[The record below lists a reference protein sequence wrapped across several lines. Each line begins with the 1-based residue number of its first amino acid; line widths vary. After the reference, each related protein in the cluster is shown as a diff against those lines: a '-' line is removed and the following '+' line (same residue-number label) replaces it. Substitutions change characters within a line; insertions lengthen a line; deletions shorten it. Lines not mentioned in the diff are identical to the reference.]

1 MAGATSGQAP
11 LAVSEAVSIAHATVA
26 SIPTL
31 TVIGE
36 VSGFRGPNVRS
47 GHCYFEL
54 KDEQA
59 SMSTIVWRSIYENCG
74 FTLKDGLKIQMTGSF
89 DVYRASGRLSFKAT
103 GISMQGEGLLRQQVA
118 ELARR
123 LEREGLMD
131 PARKRTIPRFCTRVA
146 VVTSLSGSVID
157 DVKRTLARRN
167 PLVEVLVAPCAVQ
180 GTDASATIIRALAV
194 AAAAKPDVILLV
206 RGGGSF
212 EDLMCFNDEALAR
225 AVASCPVPVVTGIG
239 HEPDNSI
246 CDMVSDRRQSTPSTA
261 AESVALPLDELVSTI
276 NERERRLHSVLDR
289 RVSDGRAMLDVDE
302 RVMGQAIRAQ
312 LDASRSHLESLGS
325 RPCLTSPLG
334 ALQERTESLDLTE
347 ERLHATLPRVIS
359 RRAEGLDEASRRVEA
374 LSLRMLRP
382 FKERLV
388 RSASTLE
395 ALSPLKVLSR
405 GYSIVRDGMSGRV
418 VLDASTL
425 SVGDEID
432 VLLGTGELSATVNSV
447 RSGR

>member
-1 MAGATSGQAP
+1 MARTMSGQAP
-11 LAVSEAVSIAHATVA
+11 LAVSEAVSIAHDTVA
-26 SIPTL
+26 SIPAL

-36 VSGFRGPNVRS
+36 VSGFRGPNARS

-59 SMSTIVWRSIYENCG
+59 SMSTIVWRGIYENCG

-89 DVYRASGRLSFKAT
+89 DVYRASGRLSFKAQS
-103 GISMQGEGLLRQQVA
+103 ISLQGEGLLRQQVA
-118 ELARR
+118 ELARK

-131 PARKRTIPRFCTRVA
+131 PARKRSIPRFCTRVA

-167 PLVEVLVAPCAVQ
+167 PLVEVLIAPCAVQ
-180 GTDASATIIRALAV
+180 GTGASATIIRALAV
-194 AAAAKPDVILLV
+194 AAEARPDVILLV

-276 NERERRLHSVLDR
+276 NERERRLCAVLDR
-289 RVSDGRAMLDVDE
+289 RVSDGCATLDAEE
-302 RVMGQAIRAQ
+302 RVMVQAVRTQ
-312 LDASRSHLESLGS
+312 LDASRSYLESLGS
-325 RPCLTSPLG
+325 RPCLMSPLG
-334 ALQERTESLDLTE
+334 ALLERAESLDLTE

-359 RRAEGLDEASRRVEA
+359 YRAEGLDEVTRRVEA
-374 LSLRMLRP
+374 LSSRMLRP
-382 FKERLV
+382 FEERLV